1 MIVTTVLAFGASSAG
16 AASFQSPFQ
25 VKDAETPISVDI
37 CHAAPLYVDYDGDG
51 KKELLVGQF
60 GEGKVRIYRNEGTNK
75 VPKFKGFA
83 WFQAGGEVASV
94 PAG

>member
-1 MIVTTVLAFGASSAG
+1 MIVTTALAVGASSAT
-16 AASFQSPFQ
+16 ASFQPPFQ
-25 VKDAETPISVDI
+25 VKDAEMPISVDV

-75 VPKFKGFA
+75 APKFKGFA
-83 WFQAGGEVASV
+83 WFQAGGAVASV